1 METKNFEQKTQ
12 QIFAKARALDFG
24 ASPFLETR
32 VLARIRESEVAR
44 TRRSLWLWR
53 GFSVCSGA
61 LSLLLVSW
69 IALHRTADNGGLFAP
84 VDRAVVVR
92 VELGDLKALGRVA
105 RIRIDLPSGVSFYSQ
120 NHQQLSGSSSVL
132 LTVDASKN
140 LSYVPFAV
148 LAKQAGSKPILV
160 RFLDEQSTV
169 VAERILDI
177 RFKEG
182 A

>member
-1 METKNFEQKTQ
+1 METSNFENKTQ
-12 QIFAKARALDFG
+12 QIFAVARAQDTG
-24 ASPFLETR
+24 VSPFLETR
-32 VLARIRESEVAR
+32 VLAHLREKEATRSRR
-44 TRRSLWLWR
+44 TLALWR

-61 LSLLLVSW
+61 LSLLLISW
-69 IALHRTADNGGLFAP
+69 IAVHRAPEGGLLAP

-120 NHQQLSGSSSVL
+120 NHQQLSGASSVL
-132 LTVDASKN
+132 LAVDTNKN
-140 LSYVPFAV
+140 STYIPFAV